1 MTESLRT
8 RLSATLAALIIATI
22 VLYLGTPSAQA
33 CSCLAPDPTRD
44 LGFSNAAFVGELVDV
59 VPIGESEF
67 GTVNAFTFAVIEWVK
82 ADLGELVTVTSTGD
96 GASCGLVAKPG
107 SIMGILTSP
116 GEAGQLSTGLCQVV
130 EPDALL
136 ASVDESDPDTSL
148 APITTEELNGPLPGV
163 PLEEPPPFEESG
175 LPPVGLPQQPR
186 PPNTPDTTSGI
197 SPAVVIGGLLGL
209 GGASLYMLDRRRRT
223 ADDKN
228 IW

>member
-1 MTESLRT
+1 MTDSLSK

-67 GTVNAFTFAVIEWVK
+67 GTVNALTFTVIEWIK

-116 GEAGQLSTGLCQVV
+116 SETGQLSTGLCQVV

-136 ASVDESDPDTSL
+136 TSVDESDPDTSL
-148 APITTEELNGPLPGV
+148 PPITTEELNGPLLEI
-163 PLEEPPPFEESG
+163 PLEEPPPFEEG
-175 LPPVGLPQQPR
+175 GDPPVAFPGQPR
-186 PPNTPDTTSGI
+186 PSDVPRTTSGI
-197 SPAVVIGGLLGL
+197 SPVVVIGGLLGL
-209 GGASLYMLDRRRRT
+209 GAISLYLLDRRRKT